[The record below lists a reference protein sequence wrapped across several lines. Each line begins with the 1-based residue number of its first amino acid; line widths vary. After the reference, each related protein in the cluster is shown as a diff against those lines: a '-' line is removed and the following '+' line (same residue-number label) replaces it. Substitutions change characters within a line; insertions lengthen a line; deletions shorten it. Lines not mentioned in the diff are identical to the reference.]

1 MNEFIGS
8 EKVELKE
15 KYTDV
20 ICKDL
25 VAFLNTDGG
34 DLVIGVK
41 DNGVIVGVESVD
53 ETLRKIFKIITN
65 QIEPNPQDNIKIE
78 IRFIEGKTLICI
90 HVSRGNKNLYC
101 QMKYG
106 FSPNGCFIRI
116 GTTYHSM
123 TIEQIRTR
131 YESNFT
137 DCEYTLKKRS
147 ALPTLTFNALKIYCS
162 AERSH
167 IEDDSFELN
176 LNLKNIQGEYNLLA
190 ELLADRNNIPFIFFK
205 FDGYDKDSISKR
217 YDFGY
222 RCLIIAYEQ
231 IKIRLQAENICIT
244 DTTVRPRIDTF
255 LYDFDCVN
263 EAIFN
268 AIVYNDWTITEPQIS
283 MFKNR
288 IEILSYGG
296 LPKGLTNE
304 QFFSGI
310 SKPRNATLMR
320 IFLSLDLIDHTD
332 HGIPIIIK
340 RYGKEAF
347 EITDSYIKCTIPFD
361 KTVMQHIKNKGLQ
374 KEENVGINQ
383 TADVTNDGI
392 KEENDGINQTED
404 GIKEENVGINQTDV
418 GIKEENDGINQA
430 DDGIKEENDGINQTD
445 VGIKEEND
453 GINQAD
459 DGIKDKN
466 VGINQTN
473 DGIKE
478 ENDGINQTDD
488 GIKEENVGINQSVDG
503 IKEKNVG
510 INQSVDGINDGIKEE
525 NDGINHNDDGLNKTE
540 KAVLRLILN
549 APNQT
554 IEIMTNQIGV
564 SQRTIERALAALQK
578 KGKIK
583 RMGSRKTGTW
593 KILK

>member
-162 AERSH
+162 AKRSH

-176 LNLKNIQGEYNLLA
+176 LNLKNTKGEYNLLA

-310 SKPRNATLMR
+310 SKPRNETLMR
-320 IFLSLDLIDHTD
+320 IFLSLDLVEHTD
-332 HGIPIIIK
+332 HGIHIIIK

-361 KTVMQHIKNKGLQ
+361 KRVMQHIKNKVQQ
-374 KEENVGINQ
+374 KKENVGINQANDGIKDENDGINQ
-383 TADVTNDGI
+383 TADVINDGI
-392 KEENDGINQTED
+392 KD
-404 GIKEENVGINQTDV
+404 KNVGINQTTDGIKYKNV
-418 GIKEENDGINQA
+418 GINQADDGIKEENDGINQA
-430 DDGIKEENDGINQTD
+430 DDGIKEENDGINQ
-445 VGIKEEND
+445 
-453 GINQAD
+453 AY
-459 DGIKDKN
+459 
-466 VGINQTN
+466 
-473 DGIKE
+473 
-478 ENDGINQTDD
+478 
-488 GIKEENVGINQSVDG
+488 DG

-510 INQSVDGINDGIKEE
+510 INQA
-525 NDGINHNDDGLNKTE
+525 DDGLNKTE

-564 SQRTIERALAALQK
+564 SQRTIERALAALKK

-583 RMGSRKTGTW
+583 RKGSRKIGTW
-593 KILK
+593 EILK